1 MSQFIMYFIAGG
13 TLATLVAYFA
23 SRGNPLLAA
32 LVSSIPVKFLL
43 NISIVYRTGGI
54 YSSLAYS
61 KNVLLILPV
70 FVIFVIITM
79 RLLPQ
84 VGMPKAL
91 VLGMM
96 VYPALT
102 LISQVKKR
110 GLLKRIDNNDKDKN
124 NKGKEE
130 ITNEG

>member
-1 MSQFIMYFIAGG
+1 MSHFIMYFIAGG
-13 TLATLVAYFA
+13 TLATSVAYFA

-32 LVSSIPVKFLL
+32 LVSSIPVMFLL

-102 LISQVKKR
+102 LISQVKKL
-110 GLLKRIDNNDKDKN
+110 GLLKRIGNNDKDKN